1 MLVHTFWI
9 LGFPGETYEEMQRTI
24 KFAFNS
30 GSDSFTFSILQ
41 PLAGSPIYRQVW
53 RNNLWWNAKESY
65 QNFRNS
71 LIKVD
76 GFKGPR
82 EFEKFMHETNI
93 QANLL
98 LKEKDPDKFKWKY
111 GEDADE
117 TSLMKQT

>member
-1 MLVHTFWI
+1 MC
-9 LGFPGETYEEMQRTI
+9 
-24 KFAFNS
+24 
-30 GSDSFTFSILQ
+30 
-41 PLAGSPIYRQVW
+41 

-98 LKEKDPDKFKWKY
+98 LKKKDPDKFEWKY
-111 GEDADE
+111 GKDADE